1 MLTVQ
6 ILDSLKNATGFG
18 QTYTDQAAQ
27 GANDLKEGAK
37 SEFNS
42 VSSICSV
49 QRLWTDDQLTSGS
62 NTGTT
67 SSGSVSDSC

>member
-42 VSSICSV
+42 VSSILIV
-49 QRLWTDDQLTSGS
+49 QRSWTDD
-62 NTGTT
+62 
-67 SSGSVSDSC
+67 